1 MREVS
6 NPFIFYTMSF
16 SDPSALA
23 LVFVETK
30 KGADLLANYL
40 SRLQFPVASIHGD
53 RPQADR
59 ERALSSF
66 RSGRTPV
73 LIATAVAARGLDIP
87 NVKVSPAL
95 LSGHL
100 TFPRRSPAT
109 LRVRYAVTAP
119 PTKHIVIEVERI
131 QCSRY

>member
-1 MREVS
+1 MRTYS
-6 NPFIFYTMSF
+6 LIFVNYSE
-16 SDPSALA
+16 PGALA

-40 SRLQFPVASIHGD
+40 SRLQFPVAAIHGD

-87 NVKVSPAL
+87 NVKVRQSPP
-95 LSGHL
+95 SIISCQRIS
-100 TFPRRSPAT
+100 FPVIGFYWLISVGTAT
-109 LRVRYAVTAP
+109 GTHSVD
-119 PTKHIVIEVERI
+119 
-131 QCSRY
+131 

>member
-1 MREVS
+1 M
-6 NPFIFYTMSF
+6 
-16 SDPSALA
+16 
-23 LVFVETK
+23 ETK

-40 SRLQFPVASIHGD
+40 SRLQFPVAVIHGD

-87 NVKVSPAL
+87 NVKVAILIPSL
-95 LSGHL
+95 
-100 TFPRRSPAT
+100 PRYFT
-109 LRVRYAVTAP
+109 T
-119 PTKHIVIEVERI
+119 TNGDH
-131 QCSRY
+131 

>member
-1 MREVS
+1 MLQIRIE
-6 NPFIFYTMSF
+6 T
-16 SDPSALA
+16 SART

-40 SRLQFPVASIHGD
+40 SRLQFPVAAIHGD

-87 NVKVSPAL
+87 NVKVRL
-95 LSGHL
+95 FYCLMGDL
-100 TFPRRSPAT
+100 
-109 LRVRYAVTAP
+109 
-119 PTKHIVIEVERI
+119 
-131 QCSRY
+131 